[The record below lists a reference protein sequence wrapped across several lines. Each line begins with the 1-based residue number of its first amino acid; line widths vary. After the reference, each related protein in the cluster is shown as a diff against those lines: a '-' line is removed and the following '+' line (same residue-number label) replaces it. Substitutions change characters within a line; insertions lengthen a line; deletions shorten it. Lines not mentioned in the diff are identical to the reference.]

1 MQKDLKKIIINVDSV
16 NDWLLLPRCEWQVT
30 SQAFSD
36 PNRFRKLVSC
46 LCTLVWIIKAQQNV
60 FTVNL

>member
-36 PNRFRKLVSC
+36 PN
-46 LCTLVWIIKAQQNV
+46 
-60 FTVNL
+60 